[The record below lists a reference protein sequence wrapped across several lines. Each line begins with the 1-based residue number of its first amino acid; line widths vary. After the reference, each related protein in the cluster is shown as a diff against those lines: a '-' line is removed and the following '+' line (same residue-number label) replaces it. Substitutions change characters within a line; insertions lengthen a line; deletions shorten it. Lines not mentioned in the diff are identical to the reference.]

1 MKFPVSSVA
10 RKRRATVLVLVTLS
24 LIGVLGIVALVLD
37 RGLLQD
43 NRRRAQAAADAAALA
58 GAVEL
63 FKSAP
68 AINADSTGTVIDPG
82 DRAHNAALQSLSDNG
97 FDSSNST
104 VTVNLKGHIT
114 NA

>member
-1 MKFPVSSVA
+1 MRFPGSLAV
-10 RKRRATVLVLVTLS
+10 RTRRGTVLVLVTLS

-37 RGLLQD
+37 GGLLQD

-68 AINADSTGTVIDPG
+68 TINADSTGTVIDPG
-82 DRAHNAALQSLSDNG
+82 NRGYNATIQSASDNG
-97 FDSSNST
+97 FDST
-104 VTVNLKGHIT
+104 K
-114 NA
+114 